1 MSKKGLIVI
10 EIHYFGKQE
19 RMPRVAV
26 VQFPGSNCDLDALN
40 ILRKTVGLPADLVW
54 HKDLKQDEYDGYVL
68 PGGFSYGD
76 YLRAG
81 AIAATSP
88 SLETIRR
95 ATEAGKPVL
104 GICNGFQ
111 ILVEAGILPGAVL
124 RNSALRFVCSWTRL
138 RVESTRTPFTAKANK
153 GQTLRI
159 PIAHNEGRY
168 YLDGNQLEMLEKN
181 DQVVLRYVDEDDS
194 PTERSNPNGSVS
206 NIAGICNKEGNVM
219 GLMPHPERASLSI
232 LSPSNH
238 PDGRLIFDSM
248 NESLNISHGGP

>member
-1 MSKKGLIVI
+1 MVKVALI
-10 EIHYFGKQE
+10 
-19 RMPRVAV
+19 
-26 VQFPGSNCDLDALN
+26 QFPGSNCDLDALE
-40 ILRKTVGLPADLVW
+40 ILQKTVRVPTDLVW
-54 HKDLKQDEYDGYVL
+54 HKDLKKDQYDAYVL

-88 SLETIRR
+88 SLETIRA
-95 ATEAGKPVL
+95 ATDGGKPVL

-124 RNSALRFVCSWTRL
+124 RNTGLRFVCKWTRL
-138 RVESTRTPFTAKANK
+138 RVESTRTPFTNLAKK

-168 YLDGNQLEMLEKN
+168 YLDKDQLVELDKN
-181 DQVVLRYVDEDDS
+181 EQVVLRYVDENNT
-194 PTERSNPNGSVS
+194 PTQDSNPNGSMD
-206 NIAGICNKEGNVM
+206 NIAGVCNKTRNVM
-219 GLMPHPERASLSI
+219 GLMPHPERASLPI
-232 LSPSNH
+232 LSPNNQ

-248 NESLNISHGGP
+248 ISSFENTVERSI

>member
-1 MSKKGLIVI
+1 MVK
-10 EIHYFGKQE
+10 
-19 RMPRVAV
+19 VAV
-26 VQFPGSNCDLDALN
+26 VQFPGSNCDLDALE
-40 ILRKTVGLPADLVW
+40 ILQKTVRVLTDLVW
-54 HKDLKQDEYDGYVL
+54 HKDLKSDRYDGYVL

-76 YLRAG
+76 FLRAG

-88 SLETIRR
+88 SLQIIRQ
-95 ATEAGKPVL
+95 AAEEGKPVL

-124 RNSALRFVCSWTRL
+124 RNTGLRFVCKWTRL
-138 RVESTRTPFTAKANK
+138 RVESTRTPFTKLASK

-168 YLDGNQLEMLEKN
+168 YLDKDQLAELERN
-181 DQVVLRYVDEDDS
+181 EQIVLRYVNETDIATED
-194 PTERSNPNGSVS
+194 SNPNGSLD

-219 GLMPHPERASLSI
+219 GLMPHPERASLPI
-232 LSPSNH
+232 LSPDKK

-248 NESLNISHGGP
+248 IKSFSNIAEWSV

>member
-1 MSKKGLIVI
+1 MVK
-10 EIHYFGKQE
+10 
-19 RMPRVAV
+19 VAV
-26 VQFPGSNCDLDALN
+26 VQFPGSNCDLDALE
-40 ILRKTVGLPADLVW
+40 ILQKTIKVPTYLVW
-54 HKDLKQDEYDGYVL
+54 HKDLKNDQHDAYIL

-88 SLETIRR
+88 SLETIRE
-95 ATEAGKPVL
+95 ATERGKPVL

-124 RNSALRFVCSWTRL
+124 RNTGLRFVCKWTRL
-138 RVESTRTPFTAKANK
+138 RVESARTLFTNLAKK

-168 YLDGNQLEMLEKN
+168 YLDGDQLAEMEKN
-181 DQVVLRYVDEDDS
+181 EQIILRYVDENNL
-194 PTERSNPNGSVS
+194 PTEDSNPNGSLD

-219 GLMPHPERASLSI
+219 GLMPHPERASLPI
-232 LSPSNH
+232 LSPNNQ

-248 NESLNISHGGP
+248 IRSFENIAERSV